1 MTRTEMLSALRTLLC
16 DTQSVGF
23 PDDAELLKYLDH
35 ATVVYSE
42 QLIADKDPSML
53 KRMSVVGCMDLPAD
67 FVALA
72 GQHPVQITGRHMDYY
87 GDVPYKI
94 TYWGYLPMPASYAA
108 TDTVVHPA
116 VAIPIILDMARMYAL
131 NRNEYDIAQDQKL
144 VDSWATTAKGA
155 RA

>member
-1 MTRTEMLSALRTLLC
+1 MTRTEMISALRVLLS
-16 DTQSVGF
+16 DNQKVGF
-23 PDDAELLKYLDH
+23 PDDAELLEYLDH

-53 KRMSVVGCMDLPAD
+53 KRMSVVGCTDLPAD

-94 TYWGYLPMPASYAA
+94 TYWGYLPMP
-108 TDTVVHPA
+108 
-116 VAIPIILDMARMYAL
+116 
-131 NRNEYDIAQDQKL
+131 
-144 VDSWATTAKGA
+144 
-155 RA
+155 